1 RVFGKIGR
9 SSSALDSAPL
19 SMVETIVTLKP
30 KEEWREGITW
40 DKLLAEMNQAM
51 KFPGMANIFWMPIQ
65 TRTEMLS
72 TGFRSNLGIK
82 IFGPDLNKIEE
93 IGIQIET
100 LLSELPGTRSAFA
113 ERATGGYFIDF
124 DIDRSL
130 AAKYGFTVGDVED
143 IIETAIGGKN
153 ISHTVEGQERYPINV
168 RYQRGFR
175 SDIEELKRVLVSTPG
190 GAQVPISL
198 LADISFT
205 TGPPQIRNENG
216 QIVGYVFV
224 DVQGKDYEGYVEKAK
239 EVISERLDLPP
250 GYFLEWAGQYEY
262 LQRVRNKLKIMIPL
276 TLALIFLLLYI
287 NFRSVIETIIILLS
301 VPFALVGSIWL
312 LYLLNYNLSVAVW
325 VGMIALAGLA
335 AQTGVMMIIYLD
347 AEHDRWKS
355 EGKLRS
361 LEDLKELIIE
371 GAVKRVR
378 PKMMTVMS
386 TTMGLLPLMWSIG
399 TGADMMKRI
408 AAPMIGGLIT
418 STVLTL
424 VIIPVVYL
432 IWKGRG
438 LEVNNNNK
446 KV

>member
-1 RVFGKIGR
+1 MSKVAI
-9 SSSALDSAPL
+9 D
-19 SMVETIVTLKP
+19 
-30 KEEWREGITW
+30 
-40 DKLLAEMNQAM
+40 
-51 KFPGMANIFWMPIQ
+51 
-65 TRTEMLS
+65 
-72 TGFRSNLGIK
+72 
-82 IFGPDLNKIEE
+82 
-93 IGIQIET
+93 
-100 LLSELPGTRSAFA
+100 LPGTIF
-113 ERATGGYFIDF
+113 
-124 DIDRSL
+124 
-130 AAKYGFTVGDVED
+130 VGL
-143 IIETAIGGKN
+143 G
-153 ISHTVEGQERYPINV
+153 EGI
-168 RYQRGFR
+168 
-175 SDIEELKRVLVSTPG
+175 
-190 GAQVPISL
+190 
-198 LADISFT
+198 
-205 TGPPQIRNENG
+205 
-216 QIVGYVFV
+216 
-224 DVQGKDYEGYVEKAK
+224 
-239 EVISERLDLPP
+239 
-250 GYFLEWAGQYEY
+250 AG
-262 LQRVRNKLKIMIPL
+262 
-276 TLALIFLLLYI
+276 
-287 NFRSVIETIIILLS
+287 NF
-301 VPFALVGSIWL
+301 
-312 LYLLNYNLSVAVW
+312 
-325 VGMIALAGLA
+325 A